1 MRNAFTQTM
10 CELARRDDRILF
22 LVSDIGNIIFDAF
35 RAEFPRRFI
44 NVGVAEANMIGVSA
58 GLALS
63 GKIPIAYTIASFQV
77 FRAFEQIRDD
87 VCYQNLPVKIVG
99 VGGGLAYST
108 LGPTHHT
115 VEDLAMFRA
124 VPNMTIVCPADPV
137 EARLLAAA
145 SIDRPGPVYIRLAKA
160 GEPTIHG
167 DDFSLSIGRAVRL
180 AEGTDVTLIA
190 TGVLV
195 RTALEG
201 ARILRGQGIHAGVID
216 MHTLKPLD
224 EEAVLE
230 AARRTGAVVTI
241 EEHNIYGGLGG
252 AVAEVL
258 AEHAAEVR
266 LKRLGL
272 PDHFCAEYGSQ
283 DYLLERVGLS
293 AKAIAEAASD
303 FLVLRQS

>member
-1 MRNAFTQTM
+1 M

-22 LVSDIGNIIFDAF
+22 LVSDIGNITFDAF
-35 RAEFPRRFI
+35 RAEFPQRFI

-63 GKIPIAYTIASFQV
+63 GRIPVAYTIASFQV

-99 VGGGLAYST
+99 VGGGLAYGT

-124 VPNMTIVCPADPV
+124 VPNMTVVCPADPV
-137 EARLLAAA
+137 EAQLLAAA
-145 SIDRPGPVYIRLAKA
+145 AVELPGPVYIRLAKA

-167 DDFSLSIGRAVRL
+167 DGFSLRIGRAVRL
-180 AEGTDVTLIA
+180 ADGGDVTLIA

-201 ARILRGQGIHAGVID
+201 ARLLRAHGIHASVID

-224 EEAVLE
+224 DEAVLE

-241 EEHNIYGGLGG
+241 EEHSIYGGLGG

-258 AEHAAEVR
+258 AERAAGVR

-283 DYLLERVGLS
+283 DDLLEQAGLS
-293 AKAIAEAASD
+293 ATAIVQATSD
-303 FLVLRQS
+303 LLALRHS